1 MRTIDQILK
10 EIKELDLSTLPVD
23 LINQLFNE
31 FGIFGNIT
39 YTLHPRKRVYRAR
52 TNNKNEIFKK
62 VSDLSFLPSGLNSEY
77 KRAST
82 PTSTMFY
89 GAILAEDIKEGEI
102 TDNRIAG
109 CFECVDFLRDLTKKI
124 DGENKV
130 TFGTWIVT
138 KDIPLI
144 AIVFD
149 KDLVNKSS
157 YFTEMSEGFT
167 KFISEYPDLKDKTEK
182 IYNYLASEF
191 SKKQI
196 DNGYDY
202 LISSLFTKRVIDKGL
217 KGVLYPSVR
226 SDGAGYNV
234 AIHPDAVKTS
244 MKMVAAGECTVYK
257 KGDQVIVDNETLAYL
272 KDNDTEF
279 ELKPVDSQYHLGKE
293 KVYEKLNK

>member
-10 EIKELDLSTLPVD
+10 EFRELDLSKLPVD
-23 LINQLFNE
+23 KINQLFNE

-39 YTLHPRKRVYRAR
+39 YTLHPGKKVYRAR
-52 TNNKNEIFKK
+52 PNNKNEIFKQ
-62 VSDLSFLPSGLNSEY
+62 VSDLSFLPSDKNKEY

-82 PTSTMFY
+82 PTNTMFY

-124 DGENKV
+124 EREKKV

-167 KFISEYPDLKDKTEK
+167 RFISEYPDLKDKSEK

-196 DNGYDY
+196 NNDYDY
-202 LISSLFTKRVIDKGL
+202 LISSLFTKRAIDKGM

-234 AIHPDAVKTS
+234 AILPDTVKTS
-244 MKMVAAGECTVYK
+244 MKMIAASECTVYK
-257 KGDQVIVDNETLAYL
+257 KGDQVIVDNETVAYL
-272 KDNDTEF
+272 KDNETEF
-279 ELKPVDSQYHLGKE
+279 ELKPVDNQFHLGKE